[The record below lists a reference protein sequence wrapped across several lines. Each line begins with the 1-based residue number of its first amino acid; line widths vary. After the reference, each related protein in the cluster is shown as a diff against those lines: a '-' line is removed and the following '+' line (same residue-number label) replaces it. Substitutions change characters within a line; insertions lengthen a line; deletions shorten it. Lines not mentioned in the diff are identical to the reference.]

1 MKMELKSVILFFCVF
16 SRTQGDHHSSL
27 TNTILGLNIAAT
39 REDRDQYISQHRVSG
54 YWWISSTLNVIGTI
68 VNGFV
73 LYVFIQERKNILFG
87 VNATIWS
94 VGEANKKN

>member
-1 MKMELKSVILFFCVF
+1 M
-16 SRTQGDHHSSL
+16 
-27 TNTILGLNIAAT
+27 TNILGLNISAS
-39 REDRDQYISQHRVSG
+39 REDSDQDQYISQHRVSG

-73 LYVFIQERKNILFG
+73 LYMFIQERKNILFG

-94 VGEANKKN
+94 VKKLKNLTNPS